1 MTLLLVLYRTTFRY
15 ENVSRPLAISVWSII
30 TWAILLRWTIRAST
44 VGRAWSRDSTR
55 GLNGSDSKCRARD
68 FGDKGRLSLWE
79 AWNYKMSSS
88 MFLVRRNTMKVRQ
101 VFYNQVHGLLV
112 VTKQKSGYNACTIL
126 HFGKMQSIVVERVF
140 CYLFYH
146 FIKSKTLKKTS
157 SVYLWRHTRFFYT
170 KKDNSYQI
178 FSQKLK
184 TGGLIGNECNLSEC
198 WLDCAS
204 SWFTWLSCAPLH
216 MLVDLFTH
224 LLWHVYLHTENTHTK
239 N

>member
-15 ENVSRPLAISVWSII
+15 ENVSRPLAISVRSII

-101 VFYNQVHGLLV
+101 VLYNQVLGLLV

-126 HFGKMQSIVVERVF
+126 HFGKNAIHCSKEGFIFVIYSIISSNQKHSKKLQVYIYEGIQDFSILRKIT
-140 CYLFYH
+140 H
-146 FIKSKTLKKTS
+146 IKYSVRNLKQE
-157 SVYLWRHTRFFYT
+157 
-170 KKDNSYQI
+170 D
-178 FSQKLK
+178 
-184 TGGLIGNECNLSEC
+184 
-198 WLDCAS
+198 
-204 SWFTWLSCAPLH
+204 
-216 MLVDLFTH
+216 
-224 LLWHVYLHTENTHTK
+224 
-239 N
+239 

>member
-101 VFYNQVHGLLV
+101 VFYNQVLGLLV

-126 HFGKMQSIVVERVF
+126 LYILYSRGFFVIYSIISSNQKHSKKLQVYIYEGIQDFSILRKIT
-140 CYLFYH
+140 H
-146 FIKSKTLKKTS
+146 IKYSVRNLKQE
-157 SVYLWRHTRFFYT
+157 
-170 KKDNSYQI
+170 D
-178 FSQKLK
+178 
-184 TGGLIGNECNLSEC
+184 
-198 WLDCAS
+198 
-204 SWFTWLSCAPLH
+204 
-216 MLVDLFTH
+216 
-224 LLWHVYLHTENTHTK
+224 
-239 N
+239 

>member
-1 MTLLLVLYRTTFRY
+1 MTRLLVLYRTTFIY

-79 AWNYKMSSS
+79 AWNYKISSS

-101 VFYNQVHGLLV
+101 VFYNQVLGLLV
-112 VTKQKSGYNACTIL
+112 IIKQKSGYNACML
-126 HFGKMQSIVVERVF
+126 HFGASAIHCSREDF

-146 FIKSKTLKKTS
+146 FIISKTLERLHVCIYIYMKAYK
-157 SVYLWRHTRFFYT
+157 
-170 KKDNSYQI
+170 I
-178 FSQKLK
+178 FL
-184 TGGLIGNECNLSEC
+184 
-198 WLDCAS
+198 
-204 SWFTWLSCAPLH
+204 
-216 MLVDLFTH
+216 
-224 LLWHVYLHTENTHTK
+224 Y
-239 N
+239 

>member
-15 ENVSRPLAISVWSII
+15 ENVSRPLAISVRSII

-101 VFYNQVHGLLV
+101 VFYNQVLGLLV
-112 VTKQKSGYNACTIL
+112 VTKQKSGYNACTVL
-126 HFGKMQSIVVERVF
+126 HFGKNAIHCSRGGFLLSILSF
-140 CYLFYH
+140 H
-146 FIKSKTLKKTS
+146 QIKNTQKNFKC
-157 SVYLWRHTRFFYT
+157 
-170 KKDNSYQI
+170 I
-178 FSQKLK
+178 FMKAYKIFL
-184 TGGLIGNECNLSEC
+184 
-198 WLDCAS
+198 
-204 SWFTWLSCAPLH
+204 
-216 MLVDLFTH
+216 
-224 LLWHVYLHTENTHTK
+224 Y
-239 N
+239 

>member
-88 MFLVRRNTMKVRQ
+88 GNTMKVRQ
-101 VFYNQVHGLLV
+101 VFYNQVPGLLV

-126 HFGKMQSIVVERVF
+126 HFGKNAIHCSREGF
-140 CYLFYH
+140 
-146 FIKSKTLKKTS
+146 
-157 SVYLWRHTRFFYT
+157 
-170 KKDNSYQI
+170 
-178 FSQKLK
+178 
-184 TGGLIGNECNLSEC
+184 
-198 WLDCAS
+198 
-204 SWFTWLSCAPLH
+204 WLSILSFH
-216 MLVDLFTH
+216 QIK
-224 LLWHVYLHTENTHTK
+224 NTQK
-239 N
+239 NFKCIFMKAYKIFLY